1 MCRMKIVCLS
11 VKMMLLPYLET
22 TMISSAR
29 FRMKNIKEILEAA
42 KAAGCTISN
51 DVRISNVSFYVAV
64 KDNVDYWATITLHN
78 ATIPSM
84 VKTTKDTYEQGLS
97 KTVTVPIG
105 TLVTLLFDYLIEQ
118 DDDNAIDLCDY
129 KAIVFAD
136 AEREARSEANTP
148 YVSYLHKMLMAS
160 KINIIT
166 RPVRKGEKYKSYFAI
181 NEKERQAENDSFWH
195 DLYGLTGV
203 RASKI
208 AEALEFAVATNKA
221 NANADEAKSK
231 QSAYDALMAA
241 INKNNANADVKSALA

>member
-1 MCRMKIVCLS
+1 MKD
-11 VKMMLLPYLET
+11 
-22 TMISSAR
+22 
-29 FRMKNIKEILEAA
+29 IKKILEAA
-42 KAAGCTISN
+42 AAAGCTISN

-78 ATIPSM
+78 TAIPAM

-129 KAIVFAD
+129 KSIVFAD
-136 AEREARSEANTP
+136 AEREARSEANAP

-166 RPVRKGEKYKSYFAI
+166 RPVKKGEKYKSYFAI

-195 DLYGLTGV
+195 DLYNLTGV

-208 AEALEFAVATNKA
+208 AEALDFAVATNKA
-221 NANADEAKSK
+221 NANADEAKGK